1 MNSSTHCEEPL
12 HVSDETPNKAAV
24 SVFVN
29 TGSPKKEPRGPLP
42 FVEVAGIEP
51 ASISTSIVLL
61 RAQPIGR
68 FRCEKPIGDFSCNYR
83 Y

>member
-12 HVSDETPNKAAV
+12 HGSDETPNKAAV

-42 FVEVAGIEP
+42 FVEVAGRQPMSLTWENP
-51 ASISTSIVLL
+51 
-61 RAQPIGR
+61 RAI
-68 FRCEKPIGDFSCNYR
+68 
-83 Y
+83 